1 MLTFKG
7 THYGE
12 ETWLSYTDEDE
23 NALVQVMKAMQEKG
37 IAFELL
43 PTEICQNKMFINIL
57 KYTSQNDGKPV
68 YCIVCGAKCCYLQTK
83 KLPDDMDIPRLIF
96 DILGQKEGK
105 KPLDIQSKFGNLL
118 TEAMSQSNYIISSG
132 NFSKSEQEVID
143 LFRKKAES
151 TMTDKEKEVDEWDFE
166 DEDDPV
172 EEKTMFLY
180 MYKVVADIL
189 NEKGYDYTDMKR
201 YAEID
206 HHDVETWESDLERLY
221 DGFYWR
227 STLRD
232 YMKN

>member
-1 MLTFKG
+1 
-7 THYGE
+7 
-12 ETWLSYTDEDE
+12 
-23 NALVQVMKAMQEKG
+23 
-37 IAFELL
+37 
-43 PTEICQNKMFINIL
+43 
-57 KYTSQNDGKPV
+57 
-68 YCIVCGAKCCYLQTK
+68 
-83 KLPDDMDIPRLIF
+83 MDIPRLIF

-105 KPLDIQSKFGNLL
+105 KPLDMQSKFGNLL
-118 TEAMSQSNYIISSG
+118 TEAMSQSNCIISSG
-132 NFSKSEQEVID
+132 NFSKSEQEIID
-143 LFRKKAES
+143 LFRKKVES
-151 TMTDKEKEVDEWDFE
+151 TTTDERKETDEWNFE

-232 YMKN
+232 YMEN

>member
-1 MLTFKG
+1 
-7 THYGE
+7 
-12 ETWLSYTDEDE
+12 
-23 NALVQVMKAMQEKG
+23 
-37 IAFELL
+37 
-43 PTEICQNKMFINIL
+43 
-57 KYTSQNDGKPV
+57 
-68 YCIVCGAKCCYLQTK
+68 
-83 KLPDDMDIPRLIF
+83 
-96 DILGQKEGK
+96 
-105 KPLDIQSKFGNLL
+105 
-118 TEAMSQSNYIISSG
+118 
-132 NFSKSEQEVID
+132 
-143 LFRKKAES
+143 
-151 TMTDKEKEVDEWDFE
+151 MTDKEKEIDEWDFE
-166 DEDDPV
+166 DEYDPV